1 MKKIITVLIVSLLA
15 VTIGLICGCSKED
28 DSWKTNEN
36 YDLSVPVLN
45 QDGWYL
51 VFEDD
56 FDGSALNENITF
68 GERYNGNKEIWTT
81 SPHAIRWE
89 SDDKN
94 KPEQACY
101 WCPELVEVKDSNAII
116 YSRYENNHRC
126 DGDCPEEA
134 RFTSGIETR
143 KIVGDNHNNKGTNDE
158 LLFSQAF
165 GYFECRVK
173 LPKSQGLW
181 SAFWLQSP
189 NMRKVGNEGKDGTE
203 IDVYESAFINSKQSK
218 MGHALLWDG
227 YSKDGKVSDYISEL
241 EQDLYDG
248 YHTFALKWTPEY
260 YVFYIDGTAT
270 WATSDGDVSRVKEF
284 LRLTV
289 EIDAGN
295 GWGPHGQKIGDFEHS
310 AAADDFMIDYVKVWQ
325 NENYEQFIQD
335 DSEFEGNLDLG

>member
-15 VTIGLICGCSKED
+15 VTIGLIYGCSKED

-116 YSRYENNHRC
+116 HSRYENNHRC

-143 KIVGDNHNNKGTNDE
+143 KIVGDNNNNKGTNDE

-227 YSKDGKVSDYISEL
+227 YSKDGKVSDYIGEL
-241 EQDLYDG
+241 EPDLYDG

-295 GWGPHGQKIGDFEHS
+295 GWGPHGQKIGNFEHS

>member
-116 YSRYENNHRC
+116 HSRYENKHRC

-143 KIVGDNHNNKGTNDE
+143 KIVGDNNNNKAQMMNCSSLRHSVILSAE
-158 LLFSQAF
+158 LS
-165 GYFECRVK
+165 CRNHRVCG
-173 LPKSQGLW
+173 LPSGCSHL
-181 SAFWLQSP
+181 
-189 NMRKVGNEGKDGTE
+189 
-203 IDVYESAFINSKQSK
+203 I
-218 MGHALLWDG
+218 
-227 YSKDGKVSDYISEL
+227 
-241 EQDLYDG
+241 
-248 YHTFALKWTPEY
+248 
-260 YVFYIDGTAT
+260 
-270 WATSDGDVSRVKEF
+270 
-284 LRLTV
+284 
-289 EIDAGN
+289 
-295 GWGPHGQKIGDFEHS
+295 
-310 AAADDFMIDYVKVWQ
+310 
-325 NENYEQFIQD
+325 
-335 DSEFEGNLDLG
+335 